1 MHVGSIST
9 AMDLDEIQELIGG
22 SARAYEEELWRV
34 NKHIHE
40 NPEPH
45 YEETQAHDTI
55 CDLLE
60 NSGYDVTRHAYGL
73 STAFQA
79 EFGKGGGLVSYNAE
93 YDALPCESEGYHHAC
108 GHNHIATSSIA
119 AFLFTADMLK
129 RTEIKGRVRLLGTPA
144 EESGGEKIDLIE
156 AGAYRGVDASLMA
169 HPYSNIECGDGE
181 AHAAA
186 APWEGI
192 NALDAVVAA
201 YNNISML
208 RQQLPLTQ
216 RVHGIIS
223 NGGERPN
230 VIPGLTTME
239 LYARAATDADLE
251 ILCKRLESCILAG
264 AQASG
269 CQVECSWDRAY
280 KNLQNSETIAE
291 VFTKS
296 MKIIGRDFKS
306 KSDENMGGSTDQGW
320 SPFNEIYQQVNMAD
334 LFSGNVTHQIPGIH
348 PLFLI
353 PTPEGREPH
362 TPRFATAAGTYGSF
376 LCALDTGK
384 GLAAAGYQLLADPDL
399 RQKAWSEHLKK

>member
-1 MHVGSIST
+1 
-9 AMDLDEIQELIGG
+9 MDLDKLQGLIGIF
-22 SARAYEEELWRV
+22 ARTHEKDLWRV

-60 NSGYDVTRHAYGL
+60 DSGFNVTRHAYGL
-73 STAFQA
+73 STAFEA
-79 EFGKGGGLVSYNAE
+79 EYGLGGGLVSYNAE

-108 GHNHIATSSIA
+108 GHNLIATSSIA
-119 AFLFTADMLK
+119 AFLFTVDI
-129 RTEIKGRVRLLGTPA
+129 IKATGIQGRVRLLGTPA
-144 EESGGEKIDLIE
+144 EESGGGKIDLIE

-169 HPYSNIECGDGE
+169 HPYADMEFGEGVSCPQTLAINSVKVNFRGKE

-186 APWEGI
+186 SPWDGI

-239 LYARAATDADLE
+239 VHARAATDAELK
-251 ILCKRLESCILAG
+251 ILCKKLEDCILAG

-296 MKIIGRDFKS
+296 MQVIGRDFKS
-306 KSDENMGGSTDQGW
+306 KSDGNIGGSTDQG
-320 SPFNEIYQQVNMAD
+320 
-334 LFSGNVTHQIPGIH
+334 NVTHEIPGIH

-353 PTPEGREPH
+353 PTPEGSGPH
-362 TPRFATAAGTYGSF
+362 TPGFAAAAGTYGSF
-376 LCALDTGK
+376 LCALDVGK
-384 GLAAAGYQLLADPDL
+384 GLAVAGYQLLADPDL
-399 RQKAWSEHLKK
+399 RQKAWDEHLRK